1 MNNTFKRTKILA
13 TVGPAVMNPEKIDQM
28 VEAGVNGFRL
38 NCSHGTDEERHEQIG
53 WIREAAEKYGRN
65 VAILQDLQGPKI
77 RLGAFDGVVE
87 VKTGEEIV
95 LDYSA
100 PTKEGNVFPV
110 QYNLAEK
117 DKVGDPV
124 FIIDGKVHT
133 EVIEVVSSTAI
144 KLLVKNDGILMQQK
158 GINLPDTNFGGDVLT
173 PKDIDNITVGANEDY
188 DYVAMSFVQTADD
201 VIAVKNRLRDLGSRA
216 MVIAKVE
223 TKSAILEENLEAI
236 VKASDGVM
244 VARGDLAV
252 EAGASV
258 VPIVQRRIIEL
269 CRKYGRISIVATQMM
284 ASMVDSPEP
293 TRAEVSDVATA
304 VILGADTVMLSD
316 ETAGGKYPIET
327 IKAMRDVILYTQ
339 DNINVDQVDVR
350 VPEKSDIEDSI
361 SHAAV
366 DLAATLKAKA
376 IVAETK
382 TGATAMAVASCR
394 PTVEI
399 YAITPDKRVAGQ
411 LALRYAV
418 RSFVRPE
425 GDKLGLLLA
434 KEQKDKGMLG
444 EAPARVV
451 LVSGR
456 QVGLSGGTDTIRIRV
471 VEKK

>member
-1 MNNTFKRTKILA
+1 MSNTFKRTKILA

-117 DKVGDPV
+117 AKVGDPV
-124 FIIDGKVHT
+124 FIFDGKVHT

-144 KLLVKNDGILMQQK
+144 KLLVKNDGILMQKK

-284 ASMVDSPEP
+284 VSMVDSPEP

-339 DNINVDQVDVR
+339 DNISVDQVDVH
-350 VPEKSDIEDSI
+350 VLEKSDIEDSI

-382 TGATAMAVASCR
+382 TGATAMSVAACR

-456 QVGLSGGTDTIRIRV
+456 QVGLSGGTDTIRVRV
-471 VEKK
+471 VE

>member
-117 DKVGDPV
+117 AKVGDPV
-124 FIIDGKVHT
+124 FIFDGKVHT

-144 KLLVKNDGILMQQK
+144 KLLVKNDGILMQKK

-382 TGATAMAVASCR
+382 TGATAMSVAACR

-411 LALRYAV
+411 LALRYAI

-456 QVGLSGGTDTIRIRV
+456 QVGLSGGTDTIRVRV
-471 VEKK
+471 VE

>member
-77 RLGAFDGVVE
+77 RLGAFDSVVE

-117 DKVGDPV
+117 AKVGDPV
-124 FIIDGKVHT
+124 FIFDGKVHT

-144 KLLVKNDGILMQQK
+144 KLLVKNDGILMQKK

-471 VEKK
+471 VE

>member
-53 WIREAAEKYGRN
+53 WIREAAQRYGRN

-117 DKVGDPV
+117 AKVGDPV
-124 FIIDGKVHT
+124 FIFDGKVHT

-144 KLLVKNDGILMQQK
+144 KLLVKNDGILMQKK

-471 VEKK
+471 VE

>member
-13 TVGPAVMNPEKIDQM
+13 TVGPAVMNSEKIDQM

-65 VAILQDLQGPKI
+65 VAVLQDLQGPKI

-117 DKVGDPV
+117 AKVGDPV
-124 FIIDGKVHT
+124 FIFDGKVHT

-144 KLLVKNDGILMQQK
+144 KLLVKNDGILMQKK

-173 PKDIDNITVGANEDY
+173 LKDIDNITVGANEDY

-339 DNINVDQVDVR
+339 DNINVDQVDVHI
-350 VPEKSDIEDSI
+350 PEKSDIEDSI

-382 TGATAMAVASCR
+382 TGATAMSVAACR

-411 LALRYAV
+411 LALRYAI
-418 RSFVRPE
+418 RSFVCPE

-456 QVGLSGGTDTIRIRV
+456 QVGLSGGTDTIRVRV
-471 VEKK
+471 VE

>member
-87 VKTGEEIV
+87 VKTGEEII

-117 DKVGDPV
+117 AKVGDPV
-124 FIIDGKVHT
+124 FIFDGKVHT
-133 EVIEVVSSTAI
+133 EVIEIVSSTAI
-144 KLLVKNDGILMQQK
+144 KLLVKNDGILMQKK

-339 DNINVDQVDVR
+339 DNISVDQVDVH
-350 VPEKSDIEDSI
+350 VLEKSDIEDSI

-366 DLAATLKAKA
+366 DLAVTLKAKA

-382 TGATAMAVASCR
+382 TGATAMSVAACR

-456 QVGLSGGTDTIRIRV
+456 QVGLSGGTDTIRVRV
-471 VEKK
+471 VE

>member
-87 VKTGEEIV
+87 VKTGEEII

-117 DKVGDPV
+117 AKVGDPV
-124 FIIDGKVHT
+124 FIFDGKVHT

-144 KLLVKNDGILMQQK
+144 KLLVKNDGILMQKK

-339 DNINVDQVDVR
+339 DNINVDRVDVR

-382 TGATAMAVASCR
+382 TGATAMSVAACR

-411 LALRYAV
+411 LALRYAI

-456 QVGLSGGTDTIRIRV
+456 QVGLSGGTDTIRVRV
-471 VEKK
+471 VE

>member
-65 VAILQDLQGPKI
+65 VAVLQDLQGPKI

-117 DKVGDPV
+117 AKVGDPV
-124 FIIDGKVHT
+124 FIFDGKVHT

-144 KLLVKNDGILMQQK
+144 KLLVKNDGILMQKK

-339 DNINVDQVDVR
+339 DNINVDQVDVH
-350 VPEKSDIEDSI
+350 VLEKSDIEDSI

-382 TGATAMAVASCR
+382 TGATAMSVAACR

-471 VEKK
+471 VE

>member
-77 RLGAFDGVVE
+77 RLGAFDSVVE

-117 DKVGDPV
+117 AKVGDPV
-124 FIIDGKVHT
+124 FIFDGKVHT

-144 KLLVKNDGILMQQK
+144 KLLVKNDGILMQKK

-339 DNINVDQVDVR
+339 DNINVDQVDVHI
-350 VPEKSDIEDSI
+350 PEKSGVEDSI

-382 TGATAMAVASCR
+382 TGATAMSVAACR

-425 GDKLGLLLA
+425 GNKLGLLLA
-434 KEQKDKGMLG
+434 KEQKDKVMLG
-444 EAPARVV
+444 EGPARVV

-456 QVGLSGGTDTIRIRV
+456 QVGLSGGTDTIRVRV
-471 VEKK
+471 VE

>member
-65 VAILQDLQGPKI
+65 VAVLQDLQGPKI

-117 DKVGDPV
+117 AKVGDPV
-124 FIIDGKVHT
+124 FIFDGKVHT

-144 KLLVKNDGILMQQK
+144 KLLVKNDGILMQKK

-339 DNINVDQVDVR
+339 DNINVDQVDVHI
-350 VPEKSDIEDSI
+350 PEKSDIEDSI

-382 TGATAMAVASCR
+382 TGATAMSVAACR

-399 YAITPDKRVAGQ
+399 YAITPDKRVADQ
-411 LALRYAV
+411 LALRYAI

-456 QVGLSGGTDTIRIRV
+456 QVGLSGGTDTIRVRV
-471 VEKK
+471 VE

>member
-1 MNNTFKRTKILA
+1 
-13 TVGPAVMNPEKIDQM
+13 MNPEKIDQM

-87 VKTGEEIV
+87 VKTGEEII

-117 DKVGDPV
+117 AKVGDPV
-124 FIIDGKVHT
+124 FIFDGKVHT
-133 EVIEVVSSTAI
+133 EVIEIVSSTAI
-144 KLLVKNDGILMQQK
+144 KLLVKNDGILMQKK

-339 DNINVDQVDVR
+339 DNINVDQVDVHI
-350 VPEKSDIEDSI
+350 PEKSDIEDSI

-366 DLAATLKAKA
+366 DLAAT
-376 IVAETK
+376 
-382 TGATAMAVASCR
+382 
-394 PTVEI
+394 
-399 YAITPDKRVAGQ
+399 
-411 LALRYAV
+411 
-418 RSFVRPE
+418 
-425 GDKLGLLLA
+425 
-434 KEQKDKGMLG
+434 
-444 EAPARVV
+444 
-451 LVSGR
+451 
-456 QVGLSGGTDTIRIRV
+456 
-471 VEKK
+471 

>member
-77 RLGAFDGVVE
+77 RLGAFDSVVE

-117 DKVGDPV
+117 AKVGDPV
-124 FIIDGKVHT
+124 FIFDGKVHT

-144 KLLVKNDGILMQQK
+144 KLLVKNDGILMQKK

-382 TGATAMAVASCR
+382 TGATAMSVAACR

-411 LALRYAV
+411 LALRYAI

-434 KEQKDKGMLG
+434 KEQKDKSMLG

-456 QVGLSGGTDTIRIRV
+456 QVGLSGGTDTIRVRV
-471 VEKK
+471 VE

>member
-65 VAILQDLQGPKI
+65 VAVLQDLQGPKI

-117 DKVGDPV
+117 AKVGEPV
-124 FIIDGKVHT
+124 FIFDGKVHT

-144 KLLVKNDGILMQQK
+144 KLLVKNDGILMQKK

-173 PKDIDNITVGANEDY
+173 LKDIDNITVGANEDY

-236 VKASDGVM
+236 VRASDGVM

-339 DNINVDQVDVR
+339 DNINVDRVDVR

-382 TGATAMAVASCR
+382 TGATAMSVAACR

-456 QVGLSGGTDTIRIRV
+456 QVGLSGGTDTIRVRV
-471 VEKK
+471 VE

>member
-117 DKVGDPV
+117 AKVGDPV
-124 FIIDGKVHT
+124 FIFDGKVHT

-144 KLLVKNDGILMQQK
+144 KLLVKNDGILMQKK

-350 VPEKSDIEDSI
+350 VPEKSDIEGSI

-382 TGATAMAVASCR
+382 TGATAMSVAACR

-411 LALRYAV
+411 LALRYAI

-456 QVGLSGGTDTIRIRV
+456 QVGLSGGTDTIRVRV
-471 VEKK
+471 VE

>member
-77 RLGAFDGVVE
+77 RLGTFDSVVE

-117 DKVGDPV
+117 AKVGDPV
-124 FIIDGKVHT
+124 FIFDGKVHT

-144 KLLVKNDGILMQQK
+144 KLLVKNDGILMQKK

-339 DNINVDQVDVR
+339 DNINVDQVDVHI
-350 VPEKSDIEDSI
+350 PEKSDIEDSI

-382 TGATAMAVASCR
+382 TGATAMSVAACR

-425 GDKLGLLLA
+425 GNKLGLLLA

-444 EAPARVV
+444 EGPARVV

-456 QVGLSGGTDTIRIRV
+456 QVGLSGGTDTIRVRV
-471 VEKK
+471 VE

>member
-117 DKVGDPV
+117 AKVGDPV
-124 FIIDGKVHT
+124 FIFDGKVHT

-144 KLLVKNDGILMQQK
+144 KLLVKNDGILMQKK

-173 PKDIDNITVGANEDY
+173 SKDIDNITVGANEDY

-382 TGATAMAVASCR
+382 TGATAMSVAACR

-411 LALRYAV
+411 LALRYAI

-456 QVGLSGGTDTIRIRV
+456 QVGLSGGTDTIRVRV
-471 VEKK
+471 VE

>member
-65 VAILQDLQGPKI
+65 VAVLQDLQGPKI

-117 DKVGDPV
+117 AKVGDPV
-124 FIIDGKVHT
+124 FIFDGKVHT

-144 KLLVKNDGILMQQK
+144 KLLVKNDGILMQKK

-339 DNINVDQVDVR
+339 DNISVDQVDVR
-350 VPEKSDIEDSI
+350 VPEKLDIEDSI

-382 TGATAMAVASCR
+382 TGATAMSVAACR

-456 QVGLSGGTDTIRIRV
+456 QVGLSGGTDTIRVRV
-471 VEKK
+471 VE

>member
-77 RLGAFDGVVE
+77 RLGAFDSVVE

-117 DKVGDPV
+117 AKVGDPV
-124 FIIDGKVHT
+124 FIFDGKVHT

-144 KLLVKNDGILMQQK
+144 KLLVKNDGILMQKK

-382 TGATAMAVASCR
+382 TGATAMSVAACR

-411 LALRYAV
+411 LALRYAI

-456 QVGLSGGTDTIRIRV
+456 QVGLSGGTDTIRVRV
-471 VEKK
+471 VE

>member
-77 RLGAFDGVVE
+77 RLGAFDSVVE

-117 DKVGDPV
+117 AKVGDPV
-124 FIIDGKVHT
+124 FIFDGKVHT

-144 KLLVKNDGILMQQK
+144 KLLVKNDGILMQKK

-366 DLAATLKAKA
+366 NLAATLKAKA

-382 TGATAMAVASCR
+382 TGATAMSVAACR

-471 VEKK
+471 VE

>member
-117 DKVGDPV
+117 AKVGDPV
-124 FIIDGKVHT
+124 FIFDGKVHT

-144 KLLVKNDGILMQQK
+144 KLLVKNDGILMQKK
-158 GINLPDTNFGGDVLT
+158 GINLPDTNFSGDVLT

-382 TGATAMAVASCR
+382 TGATAMSVAACR

-411 LALRYAV
+411 LALRYAI

-456 QVGLSGGTDTIRIRV
+456 QVGLSGGTDTIRVRV
-471 VEKK
+471 VE

>member
-53 WIREAAEKYGRN
+53 WIREAAQRYGRN

-87 VKTGEEIV
+87 VKTGEEII

-117 DKVGDPV
+117 AKVGDPV
-124 FIIDGKVHT
+124 FIFDGKVHT
-133 EVIEVVSSTAI
+133 EVIEIVSSTAI
-144 KLLVKNDGILMQQK
+144 KLLVKNDGILMQKK

-339 DNINVDQVDVR
+339 DNISVDQVDVH
-350 VPEKSDIEDSI
+350 VLEKSDIEDSI

-382 TGATAMAVASCR
+382 TGATAMSVAACR

-456 QVGLSGGTDTIRIRV
+456 QVGLSGGTDTIRVRV
-471 VEKK
+471 VE

>member
-1 MNNTFKRTKILA
+1 MSNTFKRTKILA

-117 DKVGDPV
+117 AKVGDPV
-124 FIIDGKVHT
+124 FIFDGKVHT

-144 KLLVKNDGILMQQK
+144 KLLVKNDGILMQKK

-382 TGATAMAVASCR
+382 TGATAMSVAACR

-444 EAPARVV
+444 EAPARVI

-456 QVGLSGGTDTIRIRV
+456 QVGLSGGTDTIRVRV
-471 VEKK
+471 VE

>member
-53 WIREAAEKYGRN
+53 WIREAAQRYGRN

-117 DKVGDPV
+117 AKVGDPV
-124 FIIDGKVHT
+124 FIFDGKVHT

-144 KLLVKNDGILMQQK
+144 KLLVKNDGILMQKK

-339 DNINVDQVDVR
+339 DNISVDQVDVH
-350 VPEKSDIEDSI
+350 VLEKSDIEDSI

-382 TGATAMAVASCR
+382 TGATAMSVAACR

-456 QVGLSGGTDTIRIRV
+456 QVGLSGGTDTIRVRV
-471 VEKK
+471 VE

>member
-65 VAILQDLQGPKI
+65 VAVLQDLQGPKI

-117 DKVGDPV
+117 AKVGDPV
-124 FIIDGKVHT
+124 FIFDGKVHT

-144 KLLVKNDGILMQQK
+144 KLLVKNDGILMQKK

-361 SHAAV
+361 SHVAV

-382 TGATAMAVASCR
+382 TGATAMSVAACR

-411 LALRYAV
+411 LALRYAI

-456 QVGLSGGTDTIRIRV
+456 QVGLSGGTDTIRVRV
-471 VEKK
+471 VE

>member
-117 DKVGDPV
+117 AKVGDPV
-124 FIIDGKVHT
+124 FIFDGKVHT

-144 KLLVKNDGILMQQK
+144 KLLVKNDGILMQKK

-201 VIAVKNRLRDLGSRA
+201 VIAVKNRLRELGSRA

-382 TGATAMAVASCR
+382 TGATAMSVAACR

-411 LALRYAV
+411 LALRYAI

-456 QVGLSGGTDTIRIRV
+456 QVGLSGGTDTIRVRV
-471 VEKK
+471 VE